1 MRSTVRT
8 ARTLAAHELRLLTS
22 LLRWLVRRP
31 HGVGEGRAFGY
42 ARGQGAMTIG
52 LGFVCVVETV
62 TMSLLLRGFPT
73 AHAVF
78 LLLDVYTLFVVVG
91 LHAASVTRPHV
102 LTDTAL
108 RLRRFASVDLRVP
121 LTAVAEVRRELRTTH
136 GKRDGELALEVGS
149 QTSVTLEL
157 TEPVDHLTFF
167 GRRRSVRVVRFHVD
181 DADQLV
187 GLVREFTRVRTSPS
201 PFPAPPG

>member
-78 LLLDVYTLFVVVG
+78 LLLDVYTLFVVAG

-102 LTDTAL
+102 LTD
-108 RLRRFASVDLRVP
+108 
-121 LTAVAEVRRELRTTH
+121 
-136 GKRDGELALEVGS
+136 KRDGELALEVGS

-157 TEPVDHLTFF
+157 TEPVDHLTLF